1 MKLAE
6 QIVKLKAN
14 IKSHQDQ
21 IVVKSGASISKGAT
35 PDEATEAEI
44 KGLQDEIAVMQK
56 NLDRL
61 EGIQKS
67 QADWGDGTT
76 PIEGDTSKKGLNS
89 TQGNPPIVETESN
102 LPKGIGFALMVK
114 SMAVAA
120 HSKGAVNA
128 HQVLEAWNAPE
139 IVKNA
144 VSQKAL
150 IGTTTNTDFG
160 AALVDFQNLT
170 GEFIELLR
178 GQTAVD
184 KLAQYMREVPF
195 NVKMPAQTGAVSV
208 GWVGETKRKPT
219 TNPTFGSVNL
229 TKSKVAG
236 IVLLSDELMRF
247 SSPKADGI
255 ILNDFVKSTAEFIDN
270 DFFDPEKTETDDSPA
285 SVLAGSTEITSSGVT
300 AGAIEA
306 DLEKVIKVLT
316 DNNVPLE
323 GAYWVMS
330 ASRAANL
337 SNMRDAIGRKYFEGM
352 NIKGDK
358 ELMTLPVEISAGV
371 TDKIVLIV
379 PGEIL
384 LADDG
389 GMDFAISTEA
399 TINMGTDEAP
409 TWVNL
414 FEKNLMAIRAERFI
428 RWKKRRV
435 HAAAYLQ
442 FA

>member
-6 QIVKLKAN
+6 QIKKLKEN
-14 IKSHQDQ
+14 IGLKQNE
-21 IVVKSGASISKGAT
+21 IVEKSGQHISKGLT

-44 KGLQDEIAVMQK
+44 KLLQADIDVMQT
-56 NLDRL
+56 NLKRL
-61 EGIQKS
+61 ENIETNQK
-67 QADWGDGTT
+67 AWGNETI
-76 PIEGDTSKKGLNS
+76 PVEGDSSKKGFNS

-102 LPKGIGFALMVK
+102 LPKGIGFALMIK

-128 HQVLEAWNAPE
+128 EQVLDSWNAPE

-150 IGTTTNTDFG
+150 IGATNNADFG

-184 KLAQYMREVPF
+184 KMAANMREVPF
-195 NVKMPAQTGAVSV
+195 NIKMPSQTGAVSV

-219 TNPTFGSVNL
+219 TKPTIGSVNL

-236 IVLLSDELMRF
+236 IVLLSEELMRF

-255 ILNDFVKSTAEFIDN
+255 ILKDFVSSTAEFIDR
-270 DFFDPEKTETDDSPA
+270 DFFDPAKGETEESPA
-285 SVLAGSTEITSSGVT
+285 SVLSGSTKIDSSGAT
-300 AGAIEA
+300 AAAIEA

-316 DNNVPLE
+316 DNNIPLE
-323 GAYWVMS
+323 GANWVMS

-337 SNMRDAIGRKYFEGM
+337 SNMRDAIGRKYFDGM

-358 ELMTLPVEISAGV
+358 ELMTLPVEISSG
-371 TDKIVLIV
+371 TPDKIVLMV

-389 GMDFAISTEA
+389 AMDFAISTEA
-399 TINMGTDEAP
+399 SINLGTDAAPEWINM
-409 TWVNL
+409 
-414 FEKNLMAIRAERFI
+414 FESNLMAVRAERFI

-435 HAAAYLQ
+435 HASAYLQ

>member
-6 QIVKLKAN
+6 QIAKLKAN

-21 IVVKSGASISKGAT
+21 IVVKSGASISKGVT
-35 PDEATEAEI
+35 PDEGVEAEI
-44 KGLQDEIAVMQK
+44 KQLQDEIDVMQK
-56 NLDRL
+56 NLSRL
-61 EGIQKS
+61 ENIEKS
-67 QADWGDGTT
+67 QAAWSETT
-76 PIEGDTSKKGLNS
+76 VPVAGQNGQEGLDSN
-89 TQGNPPIVETESN
+89 QGKTVVETESN
-102 LPKGIGFALMVK
+102 LPKGIGFAMMVK

-128 HQVLEAWNAPE
+128 IQVLDSWQAPE
-139 IVKNA
+139 VVKKA

-150 IGTTTNTDFG
+150 IGTTTNADFG
-160 AALVDFQNLT
+160 AELVDFQNLT

-184 KLAQYMREVPF
+184 KLAPRMREVPF

-236 IVLLSDELMRF
+236 IVLLSEELMRF
-247 SSPKADGI
+247 SSPKADRI
-255 ILNDFVKSTAEFIDN
+255 ILEDFVKSTAEFIDN
-270 DFFDPEKTETDDSPA
+270 DFFDPEKAETEDSPA
-285 SVLAGSTEITSSGVT
+285 SVLAGSTKIDSSGTT
-300 AGAIEA
+300 AVAIEA

-316 DNNVPLE
+316 DNNIPLE

-337 SNMRDAIGRKYFEGM
+337 SNMRDAVGRKYFDGM
-352 NIKGDK
+352 NLKGEK

-371 TDKIVLIV
+371 TDKIVLVV

-399 TINMGTDEAP
+399 TINMGTDAAP
-409 TWVNL
+409 DWVNL
-414 FEKNLMAIRAERFI
+414 FERNLMAIRAERFI

-442 FA
+442 FV

>member
-6 QIVKLKAN
+6 QIATLKSN
-14 IKSHQDQ
+14 IKSKQDQ
-21 IVVKSGASISKGAT
+21 IIEKSGGAISKGVT

-44 KGLQDEIAVMQK
+44 KGLDAEIEVLK
-56 NLDRL
+56 GNLERL
-61 EGIQKS
+61 EGIEKS
-67 QADWGDGTT
+67 QAAWANGTT
-76 PIEGDTSKKGLNS
+76 PVAGNTAKDGLDS
-89 TQGNPPIVETESN
+89 TQGKPPVVQTESN

-114 SMAVAA
+114 AMAVAA

-128 HQVLEAWNAPE
+128 IQVLDSWKAPE

-150 IGTTTNTDFG
+150 IGTTTNADFG

-184 KLAQYMREVPF
+184 KLAPQMREVPF

-270 DFFDPEKTETDDSPA
+270 DFFDPTKAESEDSPA
-285 SVLAGSTEITSSGVT
+285 SVLDGSTKIDSSGVT
-300 AGAIEA
+300 AAAIEA

-316 DNNVPLE
+316 DNNIPLE
-323 GAYWVMS
+323 GASWVMS

-337 SNMRDAIGRKYFEGM
+337 SNMRDAIGRKYFESM
-352 NIKGDK
+352 NIKGEK

-371 TDKIVLIV
+371 TNKIVLVV

-399 TINMGTDEAP
+399 TINMGTDQAP
-409 TWVNL
+409 AWVNL
-414 FEKNLMAIRAERFI
+414 FEQNLMAIRAERFI